1 MTHAGHRAYK
11 VADQR
16 NRPGDPLDPALR
28 RTARLCRFH
37 SEAEKELFDI
47 AKHLDVDVRELLVS
61 TKNVNL

>member
-1 MTHAGHRAYK
+1 MDWHLAFRTGGPQHLYRFTLD
-11 VADQR
+11 DQQ
-16 NRPGDPLDPALR
+16 DPALR

-61 TKNVNL
+61 TK